1 MLSFPTQNNK
11 FFSPTGQ
18 VYSKKQARVTAN
30 QHIFKSGLTY
40 LVTVFFFTFKCVNV
54 YYGKEK

>member
-11 FFSPTGQ
+11 FFFPDRPGVLKKTG
-18 VYSKKQARVTAN
+18 SVTAN